1 MTVLRRIP
9 AAAAAGMLALF
20 TLAPPASAAEPM
32 VEWTRPTIAED
43 VLREPGSIT
52 GTITGEEG
60 QGIENVGFELIPETP
75 ASGPDDPC
83 FVEPPDSTLVFSG
96 DNASEDF
103 DLELVFPCNRSYEL
117 VATVGYSDGSVTDP
131 LLGTEPV
138 TSGVS
143 FSVAIPPAEV
153 AGFEAT
159 FDEVTKE
166 VRLAWAPNVEPDLLG
181 YFVERNPPGPA
192 GFTRITPDLLPADQ
206 TSFVDPGIEDEHR
219 YQVVAVRRGPSSP
232 LDQIQGEASPVLTA
246 GPERTEPA
254 LPDDIPAPNS
264 RPPAPSGGGGSS
276 SSSRR
281 AAPAPSQ
288 TRPTSNIFEETL
300 PFDPSQTTLPQSLP
314 DEPPE
319 DAAVLAE
326 FDDEAPAD
334 QRATMVPIAGGLA
347 LVVGAMH
354 LFLLSKRAGEP
365 DDIPMSRPR

>member
-1 MTVLRRIP
+1 MTVLRRLP
-9 AAAAAGMLALF
+9 AAATAGMLALF

-96 DNASEDF
+96 DSPSETF
-103 DLELVFPCNRSYEL
+103 DLDLVFPCNRSYEL
-117 VATVGYSDGSVTDP
+117 VATVDYSDGSLTDV
-131 LLGTEPV
+131 LGTEAV
-138 TSGVS
+138 TSS
-143 FSVAIPPAEV
+143 IDFSVAIPPAKV

-159 FDEVTKE
+159 FDEGTRE
-166 VRLAWAPNVEPDLLG
+166 VRLTWAPNPEPDILG
-181 YFVERNPPGPA
+181 YFVERNAPGPE
-192 GFTRITPDLLPADQ
+192 GFVRTGPEMLPPDQ
-206 TSFVDPGIEDEHR
+206 GSFTDPGIEDEHR
-219 YQVVAVRRGPSSP
+219 YRVTAVRRGPVSP
-232 LDQIQGEASPVLTA
+232 QDQIQSKPSSVLTA
-246 GPERTEPA
+246 GPERTEPT

-264 RPPAPSGGGGSS
+264 RPPAPSGGGG

-365 DDIPMSRPR
+365 EDIPMSRPR